1 MAAVDP
7 TTDPREVQLRRL
19 AQELAVAREDFR
31 KQRAKQQAEL
41 AEQRAELASRRAEVG
56 QLQAAARADRYRARN
71 LYKRLKARSEAEAAA
86 AVARVTAERA
96 EVDRREERLRA
107 EQDALAKERE
117 EFAVQ
122 VAEHQKRLQAAWDQL
137 TENQRRL
144 LADREQAET
153 WIASQTAE
161 IDRRTTALDERHSQQ
176 GARQAA
182 MEARCASLVAEIAGL
197 EARALNTRS
206 VLKHLE
212 ERRARMEGELG
223 GGTTAPGAALAVADS
238 PATAHVGSGKA
249 VDKLMADLQS
259 GEQQLHR
266 DRAKLSAVEAELVRR
281 EGDLGDQRAILV
293 EQVAALVAARQN
305 WQSSELTT
313 VGELESLA
321 TALRARELAADE
333 RERLIGA
340 ADKSRREKE
349 QELWE
354 LRAKVETWQ
363 SALTDHEAS
372 LATHRGRVMADLLDK
387 REQLVQW
394 EISLD
399 EVARAWG
406 ELRLRER
413 DHLNDELA
421 ATADTRERY
430 ARRVAEIDALVE
442 KLSDE
447 LNRIAPM
454 ALAAEEAVAS
464 GAVGKRRV
472 KALRKRWERMFGR
485 LRSDLDSRR
494 VALSVESLEAEER
507 TKALRE
513 ATAELA
519 ARMGDAA
526 DLRRQSDLGA
536 LAAGRAADEMD
547 WSAVEPTP
555 AEGVV
560 LELRREVDDLAAE
573 LMPMSQ
579 PAQSASPAAR
589 PSTLVAK
596 VA

>member
-7 TTDPREVQLRRL
+7 TTDPREVQLRKL

-86 AVARVTAERA
+86 AVARVAAERV
-96 EVDRREERLRA
+96 ELERREERLTA
-107 EQDALAKERE
+107 ERDALTTERE
-117 EFAVQ
+117 EFA
-122 VAEHQKRLQAAWDQL
+122 AHTTEHQARLQAAWDQL

-144 LADREQAET
+144 LADREQAEA

-161 IDRRTTALDERHSQQ
+161 LDRRGNALDERQTHQ

-182 MEARCASLVAEIAGL
+182 MEARSATLVAEIAGL

-212 ERRARMEGELG
+212 ERRARLEVELA
-223 GGTTAPGAALAVADS
+223 GGTAPASNALVLDATVSASVAPGK
-238 PATAHVGSGKA
+238 P
-249 VDKLMADLQS
+249 VDRLLTELQA

-281 EGDLGDQRAILV
+281 EGDIGDQRAILA
-293 EQVAALVAARQN
+293 EQVAALMAARQN
-305 WQSSELTT
+305 WQSSELST

-333 RERLIGA
+333 RERLIAA
-340 ADKSRREKE
+340 ADRGRREKE

-354 LRAKVETWQ
+354 LRTKVETWQ

-372 LATHRGRVMADLLDK
+372 LATHRGRVLADLLEK
-387 REQLVQW
+387 RQQLVQW
-394 EISLD
+394 EVSLD

-406 ELRLRER
+406 ELRAREQK
-413 DHLNDELA
+413 HLADELA
-421 ATADTRERY
+421 DTADTRERY
-430 ARRVAEIDALVE
+430 TRRLAEVDKLVE

-464 GAVGKRRV
+464 GTVGKRRV
-472 KALRKRWERMFGR
+472 KAMRKRWERMFAR
-485 LRSDLDSRR
+485 LRSDLDARR

-513 ATAELA
+513 ATADLT
-519 ARMGDAA
+519 ARMGEAA
-526 DLRRQSDLGA
+526 HLRRETDLEQ
-536 LAAGRAADEMD
+536 LASGRATDELD

-555 AEGVV
+555 AEGLV
-560 LELRREVDDLAAE
+560 LELCREVDDLAADI
-573 LMPMSQ
+573 LPMKATSTHL
-579 PAQSASPAAR
+579 AR
-589 PSTLVAK
+589 VA
-596 VA
+596 